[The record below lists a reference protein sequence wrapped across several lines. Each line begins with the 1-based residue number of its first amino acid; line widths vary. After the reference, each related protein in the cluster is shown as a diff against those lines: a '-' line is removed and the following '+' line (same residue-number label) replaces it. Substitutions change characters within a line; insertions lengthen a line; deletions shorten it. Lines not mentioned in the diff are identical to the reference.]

1 MNTEKHRGIL
11 LWFLAG
17 FLLLFGS
24 PLALLAQEDVWE
36 KMLREEVEVTNPVYK
51 PVIGL
56 GPGYLHF
63 TGDVRNNI
71 HSPLVGNMGVKFN
84 VSTFLDNKHY
94 YITNFG
100 LTYGTLTGNQRS
112 LTDPAK
118 NLNFQSSL
126 IAFALNLEYRFGH
139 FYKKPP
145 ILSPFVSV
153 GVENFQF
160 NTKGDLYDAG
170 GNLYFYWNDGTIRN
184 RPQDVY
190 PNRLLQRDYVYET
203 DLREQDIYGKGK
215 YPENAF
221 AIPLDAGIDFHV
233 SNRLT
238 IRMGHSVHF
247 TNTDYLDN
255 LGGTDNTSANGN
267 AGGNKRNDRFSFSYI
282 TMQLDLFSSPRKK
295 VVEKMFASLDDYDY
309 SLYEDE
315 DNDGVF
321 DGWDKCPGTPSGVP
335 VDSTGCPFDADK
347 DGVPDYLDREPG
359 SLPGAIVDKNGITIP
374 DSVVDNFLALE
385 AVGRKDAEWYW
396 AVAQKPVKV
405 KTVIPEKFRFV
416 DTDQDGYLSF
426 EEVIAAIDAYFDYKN
441 NLTLPDLYEL
451 QDFFFSQ

>member
-1 MNTEKHRGIL
+1 MNKKTYLIWSVVFFSFSFIL
-11 LWFLAG
+11 PE
-17 FLLLFGS
+17 LLK
-24 PLALLAQEDVWE
+24 AQEDVWE
-36 KMLREEVEVTNPVYK
+36 KMLREQVEVKNPIYK
-51 PVIGL
+51 PVIGI

-63 TGDVRNNI
+63 MGDIRNNL
-71 HSPLVGNMGVKFN
+71 HNPLLENIGIKFN
-84 VSTFLDNKHY
+84 VSTFLDSKRY
-94 YITNFG
+94 YVTNFG

-112 LTDPAK
+112 LTIPAK
-118 NLNFQSSL
+118 NLNFESSV
-126 IAFALNLEYRFGH
+126 IAFSLNLEYRFGH
-139 FYKKPP
+139 FYRKNP
-145 ILSPFVSV
+145 ILSPFISA
-153 GVENFQF
+153 GIENFQF
-160 NTKGDLYDAG
+160 NTKGDLYDKTG
-170 GNLYFYWNDGTIRN
+170 SLYFYWNNGTIRN

-221 AIPLDAGIDFHV
+221 AIPFDAGIDFHV

-247 TNTDYLDN
+247 ANTDYLDN

-282 TMQLDLFSSPRKK
+282 TMHLDLFSSPRKK

-309 SLYEDE
+309 ALYEDE

-321 DGWDKCPGTPSGVP
+321 DGWDKCPDTPSGVP

-359 SLPGAIVDKNGITIP
+359 SLPGAIVDKKGITIP
-374 DSVVDNFLALE
+374 DSLVDNFLAIE
-385 AVGRKDAEWYW
+385 AVGRKDAAWYW
-396 AVAQKPVKV
+396 SVAQKPVKV

-416 DTDQDGYLSF
+416 DADQDGYLSF

>member
-1 MNTEKHRGIL
+1 MNLEKYREIL
-11 LWFLAG
+11 LQLLAG

-24 PLALLAQEDVWE
+24 PLVLFAQEDIWE

-63 TGDVRNNI
+63 AGDIRNNI
-71 HSPLVGNMGVKFN
+71 HTTLVGNMGVKFN
-84 VSTFLDNKHY
+84 VSTFLDNRHY

-100 LTYGTLTGNQRS
+100 LIYGTLTGNQRS
-112 LTDPAK
+112 LTNPAK
-118 NLNFQSSL
+118 NLNFQTSL

-139 FYKKPP
+139 LYRKPP
-145 ILSPFVSV
+145 ILNPFVSV

-170 GNLYFYWNDGTIRN
+170 GNLYFYWNDGTLRN

-190 PNRLLQRDYVYET
+190 PNRLLHRDYVYET
-203 DLREQDIYGKGK
+203 DLRELDIYGKGK

-221 AIPLDAGIDFHV
+221 AIPVDAGIDFHV

-238 IRMGHSVHF
+238 IRMGHSVHL
-247 TNTDYLDN
+247 TNTDYIDN
-255 LGGTDNTSANGN
+255 LGGTDNTSASGN

-282 TMQLDLFSSPRKK
+282 TMHLDLFSSPRKK

-309 SLYEDE
+309 ALYEDE

-321 DGWDKCPGTPSGVP
+321 DGWDRCPGTPSGIQ
-335 VDSTGCPFDADK
+335 VDSAGCPFDTDK
-347 DGVPDYLDREPG
+347 DGVPDYLDQEPG
-359 SLPGAIVDKNGITIP
+359 SLPGAVVDKKGIMIP
-374 DSVVDNFLALE
+374 DSLVDNFLALE
-385 AVGRKDAEWYW
+385 AVSRKDAEWYW
-396 AVAQKPVKV
+396 SVAQKPAKV

-416 DTDQDGYLSF
+416 DADQDGYLSF

-441 NLTLPDLYEL
+441 NLTLTDLYEL

>member
-1 MNTEKHRGIL
+1 MTAEKHRRIL
-11 LWFLAG
+11 FWHLAG
-17 FLLLFGS
+17 FLLLTGS
-24 PLALLAQEDVWE
+24 SLGLFAQEDIWE
-36 KMLREEVEVTNPVYK
+36 KMLREEVQVTNPVYK

-63 TGDVRNNI
+63 TGDIRNNI
-71 HSPLVGNMGVKFN
+71 RNPLVGNMGVKFN

-94 YITNFG
+94 LITNFG
-100 LTYGTLTGNQRS
+100 LIYGTLTGNQRS
-112 LTDPAK
+112 LTNPAQ

-139 FYKKPP
+139 FYKRPP
-145 ILSPFVSV
+145 VLSPFVSV

-170 GNLYFYWNDGTIRN
+170 GNLYFYWDDGTIRN
-184 RPQDVY
+184 RPQGIY

-203 DLREQDIYGKGK
+203 DLRELDIYGKGK

-221 AIPLDAGIDFHV
+221 AIPFDAGVDFHV

-255 LGGTDNTSANGN
+255 LGGTDNTSSNGN
-267 AGGNKRNDRFSFSYI
+267 AGGNKHNDRFSFSYI
-282 TMQLDLFSSPRKK
+282 TMHLDLFSSPRKK
-295 VVEKMFASLDDYDY
+295 VVEKMFANLDDFDY
-309 SLYEDE
+309 ALYEDE

-321 DGWDKCPGTPSGVP
+321 YGWDKCPGTPSGIP
-335 VDSTGCPFDADK
+335 VDSTGCPFDTDK
-347 DGVPDYLDREPG
+347 DGVPDYYDKESG
-359 SLPGAIVDKNGITIP
+359 SLPGAIVDQNGVTIP
-374 DSVVDNFLALE
+374 DSAVDNFLALE
-385 AVGRKDAEWYW
+385 AVSRTDAAWYW
-396 AVAQKPVKV
+396 TVSQKPTKA
-405 KTVIPEKFRFV
+405 KTVIPEKFRFI

-441 NLTLPDLYEL
+441 TLTLSDLYEL